1 MAYDGDACVITIV
14 MAAVIKIMLRG
25 IMCFSLCYI
34 GYILHVHSG
43 FEFALVS
50 VVMR

>member
-1 MAYDGDACVITIV
+1 MAYDGDACVIMIV

-25 IMCFSLCYI
+25 IMCFSLCCI
-34 GYILHVHSG
+34 GYILHVQSG
-43 FEFALVS
+43 FEFALAS

>member
-1 MAYDGDACVITIV
+1 MAYDGDVCVIMIV
-14 MAAVIKIMLRG
+14 MAVAIKIMLRG

-34 GYILHVHSG
+34 GYILHVQSG